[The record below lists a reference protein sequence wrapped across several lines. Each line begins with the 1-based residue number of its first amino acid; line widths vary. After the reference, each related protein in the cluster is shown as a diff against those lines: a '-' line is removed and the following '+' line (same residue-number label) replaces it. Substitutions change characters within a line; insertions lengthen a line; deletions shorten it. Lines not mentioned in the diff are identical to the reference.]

1 MPWLKLLH
9 IVALVLWCASLLYLA
24 AALADRARPAPDASA
39 APLPLRALF
48 TLAATPAALL
58 AIASGT
64 AVFLANFTLGVW
76 LVGKL
81 TAVAVLVLVHAW
93 CGELTIRLER
103 GDDARVIRRA
113 AACAGFAGIGLMLAI
128 LWLVLAKP
136 L

>member
-24 AALADRARPAPDASA
+24 AALAGSARPAPDASA

-64 AVFLANFTLGVW
+64 AVFVADFTLGVW
-76 LVGKL
+76 LVAKL
-81 TAVAVLVLVHAW
+81 TAVAGLVLVHAW
-93 CGELTIRLER
+93 CGVLTIRLE
-103 GDDARVIRRA
+103 GGGDARAIRRGA
-113 AACAGFAGIGLMLAI
+113 AFAGFAGIGLILAV